1 MRTKKAIINTFAGL
15 LYEAVALVCGMILPR
30 LILRAF
36 GSSYNGITTSITQF
50 LSVIALL
57 RSGIGGV
64 TRAALYKPLS
74 EKNTME
80 ISRILR
86 ATEIFMRRV
95 AIIFVGFLVVFAFI
109 YPVFVNDEFEWIF
122 SATLVLILGI
132 STFTQYYFGFTYQ
145 MLLNADQRQCVTSF
159 VQIFTTILNTA
170 VAAVLIKFGAGIHAV
185 KLGSAVCFALNPMII
200 STYTKRK
207 YKIISG
213 VEPDNKAISQRWDAF
228 AHQVANF
235 VNSNTDVMVLTV
247 FTNIREVSVYSVYYL
262 VINGLM
268 RLLRNSIPGVAAA
281 FGDMIAK
288 GQTELIGRNFRLF
301 ELVVYSLS
309 TILFVTC
316 GIMLVPFVMIYTS
329 GVYDVDYQRPLFAVL
344 ISIAAFFG
352 CARIPYQHV
361 VEAAGHY
368 KQTKKGAFIEAILNI
383 TLSVVSV
390 FKFGLIGVSVGTLA
404 ATFFR
409 TVQYATY
416 LSKNIIKR
424 SYWQFLKH
432 IIISVVIA
440 LSTYFI
446 YTVMPIS
453 EMKNYY
459 QWAKSAS
466 ICFVVVLVL
475 QILFNLVFYHED
487 SINLLIK
494 LSGMFKRRKTN
505 EAIKKD

>member
-15 LYEAVALVCGMILPR
+15 LYEAVALICGMILPR
-30 LILRAF
+30 LILSAF

-74 EKNTME
+74 EKDTVE
-80 ISRILR
+80 ISKILR

-95 AIIFVGFLVVFAFI
+95 ALIFLGFLIIFSFI
-109 YPVFVNDEFEWIF
+109 YPVFVNEEFDWFF
-122 SATLVLILGI
+122 SASLVLILGI

-159 VQIFTTILNTA
+159 VHIITTVLNTI
-170 VAAVLIKFGAGIHAV
+170 VAAVLIRFGAGIHAV
-185 KLGSAVCFALNPMII
+185 KLGSAFCFALNPIII
-200 STYTKRK
+200 SSYTKRK
-207 YKIISG
+207 YRLIHN
-213 VEPDNKAISQRWDAF
+213 VEPDNHAISQRWDAF

-235 VNSNTDVMVLTV
+235 VNTNTDVMVLTV

-262 VINGLM
+262 VINGLS
-268 RLLRNSIPGVAAA
+268 RLLRNTIPGVAAA

-288 GQTELIGRNFRLF
+288 GQTELMRKNFKVF

-309 TILFVTC
+309 TVLFVTC
-316 GIMLVPFVMIYTS
+316 GLMLVPFVMIYTN
-329 GVYDVDYQRPLFAVL
+329 GVYDVDYQRPLFAII
-344 ISIAAFFG
+344 ISVAAFFG

-368 KQTKKGAFIEAILNI
+368 RQTKRGAFIEALLNI
-383 TLSVVSV
+383 SLSVISV
-390 FKFGLIGVSVGTLA
+390 FKLGLIGVSIGTLA

-416 LSKNIIKR
+416 LSKNIIIR
-424 SYWQFLKH
+424 SNWIFIKH
-432 IIISVVIA
+432 IVMSFLITIA
-440 LSTYFI
+440 TYYI
-446 YTVMPIS
+446 YSMLPLPKIT
-453 EMKNYY
+453 NYY
-459 QWAKSAS
+459 QWTISAF

-475 QILFNLVFYHED
+475 QVVFSLVFYRED
-487 SINLLIK
+487 SKNLIK
-494 LSGMFKRRKTN
+494 KLYGTLERRRKN
-505 EAIKKD
+505 ETSEKN